1 MGGITRITEGDVK
14 YTATGMNLSAND
26 GDFKFNSKSEIQYK
40 SDKVIEH
47 NDYKAPHKEDV
58 MSTGINVKL
67 NIFFDGTGNNKTNT
81 AARENANSEDH
92 KIYEGIEKHKKD
104 SFENGITN
112 VARMFN
118 SVDPKAD
125 NQVRVY
131 VEGIGTK
138 DLKEDTQFPGVAIGK
153 GDTGVEAKVTKGCM
167 DAAEMLYKKKYH
179 KLAID
184 FLFVN
189 VYGFSRG
196 AAAARHFLHVA
207 SKMAE
212 YTFQQTVDEKI
223 SKYYIRPDY
232 TFNDIKIQQVH
243 GFELQI
249 ENTNFI
255 DTYGYFGAC
264 LLKNQIKPKKII
276 FNFVGLYDTVA
287 SFGIGHGTDT
297 SDLKLDSI
305 TKARFVYHLAS
316 DDEYR
321 DNFPLTNINS
331 CGLRGIEFILPGVHS
346 DIGGSYLNN
355 DEEMSAI
362 ANVGAWDGKESRRK
376 VELSRDQEFD
386 AFKKIVNNSAEKTK
400 IIEP

>member
-14 YTATGMNLSAND
+14 NTSTAMKLSAND
-26 GDFKFNSKSEIQYK
+26 GDYQLNATGKIQLK
-40 SDKVIEH
+40 GDEDGIEH

-58 MSTGINVKL
+58 LATGINVSL

-81 AARENANSEDH
+81 ESRNVNSANHQAYKDTSNQFD
-92 KIYEGIEKHKKD
+92 D
-104 SFENGITN
+104 SFENDYTN
-112 VARMFN
+112 VARGFDA
-118 SVDPKAD
+118 VDPNAE

-131 VEGIGTK
+131 VEGMGTE
-138 DLKEDTQFPGVAIGK
+138 DLKGDTSIPGVAFGK
-153 GDTGVEAKVTKGCM
+153 GDTGVPAKVTKGCM
-167 DAAEMLYKKKYH
+167 YAGELMRKKGYAGKE
-179 KLAID
+179 ID

-255 DTYGYFGAC
+255 DQYGYFGAC
-264 LLKNQIKPKKII
+264 LLKNKIKVKRII
-276 FNFVGLYDTVA
+276 FNFVGLYDCVA
-287 SFGIGHGTDT
+287 SYGMGHDNNTEQ
-297 SDLKLDSI
+297 LK
-305 TKARFVYHLAS
+305 
-316 DDEYR
+316 
-321 DNFPLTNINS
+321 
-331 CGLRGIEFILPGVHS
+331 
-346 DIGGSYLNN
+346 
-355 DEEMSAI
+355 
-362 ANVGAWDGKESRRK
+362 
-376 VELSRDQEFD
+376 
-386 AFKKIVNNSAEKTK
+386 
-400 IIEP
+400 